1 MLHYLTMSMFLT
13 GENIVPAG
21 VSLLMPIY
29 SLHRNPKIWGPNA
42 DKFDPENFL
51 PENVAKRHPCSYIP
65 FSTGPRNCIGMK
77 QGTLAVKTMLIH
89 LIKFYK
95 FRTEFKMENL
105 RVKTDITM
113 KLLDKHM
120 ISIEKR

>member
-1 MLHYLTMSMFLT
+1 
-13 GENIVPAG
+13 
-21 VSLLMPIY
+21 MPIY

-42 DKFDPENFL
+42 DKFNPDNFL
-51 PENVAKRHPCSYIP
+51 PENVEKRHPCSYLP

-77 QGTLAVKTMLIH
+77 QGTFAVKIMLVH

-95 FRTEFKMENL
+95 FKTEFKMENL

-120 ISIEKR
+120 ISIEKRD